1 LVVKAPARLDTP
13 PRVDILNL
21 RLSKEPDEAP
31 WNGFYSARKG
41 REMNQNALE
50 ERLIRLEKE
59 LRLGGEQAENRFL
72 ELRVEIDRMKLDLAA
87 VKTFLG
93 SAFPSFSE
101 QFPQILERTVQ
112 EIDPEST

>member
-1 LVVKAPARLDTP
+1 
-13 PRVDILNL
+13 
-21 RLSKEPDEAP
+21 
-31 WNGFYSARKG
+31 
-41 REMNQNALE
+41 
-50 ERLIRLEKE
+50 
-59 LRLGGEQAENRFL
+59 
-72 ELRVEIDRMKLDLAA
+72 VEIDWMKLDLAA